1 MRVSRVSD
9 EWLVAVVVVLV
20 ARTLLLIA
28 SENYTNKSR
37 LQFPSII
44 RNIIIIDYAVCHG
57 FLTIYFTWAAILVL
71 SLNRSSIG
79 VPSLNQSHYI
89 SLEWTLDAELRALII
104 IAISKVVFIPIYLFD
119 RCSMSE
125 SASLR
130 AVVPN

>member
-57 FLTIYFTWAAILVL
+57 FLTIYFTWAAILIL

-79 VPSLNQSHYI
+79 VPSFNQSHYI

-104 IAISKVVFIPIYLFD
+104 IAISKVVFIPILF
-119 RCSMSE
+119 RSM
-125 SASLR
+125 LH
-130 AVVPN
+130 V

>member
-1 MRVSRVSD
+1 MGGDPCPFSQSFFNWRA
-9 EWLVAVVVVLV
+9 LF
-20 ARTLLLIA
+20 
-28 SENYTNKSR
+28 
-37 LQFPSII
+37 QSI
-44 RNIIIIDYAVCHG
+44 
-57 FLTIYFTWAAILVL
+57 T
-71 SLNRSSIG
+71 
-79 VPSLNQSHYI
+79 HYI